1 MWKEA
6 ENILGHWWNMTKVT
20 IYKAKCQKTLQD
32 KLTRRVFVR
41 ETAWVPDSTEVMIGA
56 ALGHDGVLATED
68 ET

>member
-1 MWKEA
+1 
-6 ENILGHWWNMTKVT
+6 MTKVT
-20 IYKAKCQKTLQD
+20 IYEAKCQKTPQD